1 MSALVR
7 TTPPLG
13 EGMVMLVLVL
23 VLAVG
28 VITARAMVVGEE
40 CRMSRGVRATR
51 IIANPTLTVVL
62 AAAMPIAG
70 IIVVVVAALAIMPA
84 TITLSKISEAM

>member
-1 MSALVR
+1 MAILALVR

-13 EGMVMLVLVL
+13 DGMMMLVL

-51 IIANPTLTVVL
+51 IIANPT
-62 AAAMPIAG
+62 
-70 IIVVVVAALAIMPA
+70 
-84 TITLSKISEAM
+84 

>member
-13 EGMVMLVLVL
+13 DGMLILVLVLVLVL

-40 CRMSRGVRATR
+40 YRMSRGVRATR
-51 IIANPTLTVVL
+51 IIANPTL

-70 IIVVVVAALAIMPA
+70 TTVVVVAALAIMPA